1 MTFVTLAQNALDY
14 RPIIKEWFSG
24 GSVVTQSHLIR
35 WIETAEA
42 RQFCEAA
49 MVGWTPQPNEAHHL
63 HFGEVIAKASSW
75 VSHGISREAF
85 AAIGHHALACAR
97 HPLHRLYH

>member
-1 MTFVTLAQNALDY
+1 M
-14 RPIIKEWFSG
+14 
-24 GSVVTQSHLIR
+24 TQSHLIR

-75 VSHGISREAF
+75 VSHEAL
-85 AAIGHHALACAR
+85 AAICHHALACAR
-97 HPLHRLYH
+97 QPLHHLYH